1 MIKFLGYFL
10 LLKKLFSWV
19 IFSFFHLFHNKQ
31 NRYKRLKHGILTP
44 VRFLKWEYVKNL
56 LFSKCKRLQIQTAGI
71 IISA

>member
-1 MIKFLGYFL
+1 MGYF
-10 LLKKLFSWV
+10 F
-19 IFSFFHLFHNKQ
+19 IFSFFHNKQ
-31 NRYKRLKHGILTP
+31 NRYKHLNHGILTP

>member
-31 NRYKRLKHGILTP
+31 NRYKRLNHGILTP

-56 LFSKCKRLQIQTAGI
+56 LFFKCKRLQIQTAGI